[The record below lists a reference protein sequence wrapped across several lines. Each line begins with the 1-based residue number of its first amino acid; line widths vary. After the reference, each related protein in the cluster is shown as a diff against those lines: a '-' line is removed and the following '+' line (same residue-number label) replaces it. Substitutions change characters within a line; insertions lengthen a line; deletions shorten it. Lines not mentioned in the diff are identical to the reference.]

1 MKTQVN
7 FSFTTPFIVI
17 FTITISLLVLQ
28 GCFPTTSPARSAP
41 ADVQQAA
48 NTILEEALILNHEQT
63 QKIVDLGWPLLT
75 ANAKLC
81 GKAARPAIGIQLAD
95 KKTLK
100 LFGDSALASRGYGTE
115 PTIYTVAHQSPA
127 DVAGILS
134 GDVLM
139 QINGESI
146 PDKKDRVRLTNKL
159 IAKHLKFGE
168 VATLLVCRNGERL
181 KFEIAPVNACAF
193 SIELTTFGSNNAF
206 ADGKR
211 VMVGS
216 LLAQLMTSEEIQ
228 VVIAHELAHNIEAH
242 SAKKARNSQIGLLI
256 DLVFYAAEINTYG
269 IIAVNVNRLF
279 RKQFE
284 READYI
290 GMYMLANA
298 GLDTS
303 NASSVWRKFGKLDP
317 RKAKRSSSHPASSER
332 LANLDAT
339 HREIENKLKTGKPLL
354 PNRWRQRQ

>member
-1 MKTQVN
+1 MIARDN
-7 FSFTTPFIVI
+7 FFFTMQHVVTFIVI
-17 FTITISLLVLQ
+17 FLLFVLQ
-28 GCFPTTSPARSAP
+28 GCLPTTSPAKSTPTA
-41 ADVQQAA
+41 VQQAT
-48 NTILEEALILNHEQT
+48 NTILEESLILNQEQT

-100 LFGDSALASRGYGTE
+100 LFGDSAPASRGYGTE
-115 PTIYTVAHQSPA
+115 PTVYTVAQQSPA

-139 QINGESI
+139 RINGESI
-146 PDKKDRVRLTNKL
+146 PQKGDRVRLTNKL
-159 IAKHLKFGE
+159 IAEHLTLGE
-168 VATLLVCRNGERL
+168 ATTLLVCRNGERL
-181 KFEIAPVNACAF
+181 KFEITPVNACAF
-193 SIELTTFGSNNAF
+193 NIELTTFESNNAF

-211 VMVGS
+211 IMIGS
-216 LLAQLMTSEEIQ
+216 LLVQFMTNEEIQ
-228 VVIAHELAHNIEAH
+228 VVIAHELAHNVEAH
-242 SAKKARNSQIGLLI
+242 SAKKAKNSQIGLLV

-269 IIAVNVNRLF
+269 IIAMNINRLF
-279 RKQFE
+279 SRQFE

-303 NASSVWRKFGKLDP
+303 NASLVWRKFGKLNP
-317 RKAKRSSSHPASSER
+317 RKTKRASSHPASGER

-339 HREIENKLKTGKPLL
+339 HWEIEKKIQTGKPLL
-354 PNRWRQRQ
+354 PNRRRQR